1 MFGTSMQH
9 KLELKVQYVTQLL
22 TDLLYR
28 HNKADTS
35 DDPVCQYCKKK
46 IRICS
51 SIPIFSCMHDSENTF
66 FLILVEIFLLSSIT
80 IRKVYAADKVLMT
93 SVPRLY
99 SYTFY

>member
-1 MFGTSMQH
+1 MIGTSMQH

-46 IRICS
+46 K
-51 SIPIFSCMHDSENTF
+51 SEF
-66 FLILVEIFLLSSIT
+66 VPLFLSSLACMIQR
-80 IRKVYAADKVLMT
+80 IPF
-93 SVPRLY
+93 S
-99 SYTFY
+99 